1 MKFCVFIHIF
11 FFPSVQIL
19 SIKKTCSN
27 NFVVKLLVDYARLLV
42 EAGFP
47 DNLLL
52 RENDDNEN
60 VIDMLIKLR
69 KKFTK
74 SVCVQHFI
82 VYLLEEKQNA
92 FLGPNNLDKGKKKKY
107 RRYLQKLKVDV
118 CTSGLHQ
125 QERLD

>member
-1 MKFCVFIHIF
+1 MIIFDEILRIYSHF

-19 SIKKTCSN
+19 STKKTCSN

-52 RENDDNEN
+52 RENDDNES

-69 KKFTK
+69 EKFTK

-82 VYLLEEKQNA
+82 VYLLEEKQIA
-92 FLGPNNLDKGKKKKY
+92 FLGHPIIPTKEKRKSTEDIC
-107 RRYLQKLKVDV
+107 R
-118 CTSGLHQ
+118 S
-125 QERLD
+125 